1 MLLGSDGGFMVS
13 HTTALRQAH
22 LDMRHNADALT
33 HRKAYSDWRSE
44 VVGVVVSSHL
54 APASQKA

>member
-33 HRKAYSDWRSE
+33 YRKAYSDWRSE

-54 APASQKA
+54 APA